1 MWVCGA
7 PAVGII
13 LVVEDEVL
21 IRLDLAQQL
30 HSAGFTVLEASTAH
44 EAIMMFQTTEGVALV
59 VTDVRMP
66 GEIDGLGLAS
76 WVRLERPGTKVI
88 VLSGHIPALRLATLA
103 DAALAKPV
111 KPGQLVRE
119 VKRLLGLD

>member
-1 MWVCGA
+1 M
-7 PAVGII
+7 GII

-30 HSAGFTVLEASTAH
+30 RSGGFTVLEASTAH
-44 EAIMMFQTTEGVALV
+44 EAMTIIKATDGMALV

-111 KPGQLVRE
+111 WPGQLVRE
-119 VKRLLGLD
+119 VKRLLGLG

>member
-1 MWVCGA
+1 
-7 PAVGII
+7 VGII

-30 HSAGFTVLEASTAH
+30 RAAGFIVLEASTAH
-44 EAIMMFQTTEGVALV
+44 EAMMILKATDDVALT

-66 GEIDGLGLAS
+66 GEIDGLGLAA
-76 WVRLERPGTKVI
+76 WIRMERPDMKII
-88 VLSGHIPALRLATLA
+88 VLSGHLPMLRLATLA

-111 KPGQLVRE
+111 KPGHLLQE
-119 VKRLLGLD
+119 VNRLLGLDRP

>member
-1 MWVCGA
+1 M
-7 PAVGII
+7 GII

-30 HSAGFTVLEASTAH
+30 RSAGLTVLEASTAH
-44 EAIMMFQTTEGVALV
+44 EAIMILQTTEGVALV

-66 GEIDGLGLAS
+66 GEIDGLGLAA
-76 WVRLERPGTKVI
+76 WIRLERPDLKII

-111 KPGQLVRE
+111 KPGRLLQE
-119 VKRLLGLD
+119 VKRVLGLD

>member
-1 MWVCGA
+1 MGT
-7 PAVGII
+7 I

-30 HSAGFTVLEASTAH
+30 RSAGFTVLEASTAH
-44 EAIMMFQTTEGVALV
+44 EAMMILQATDGVALV
-59 VTDVRMP
+59 VSDVRMP

-76 WVRLERPGTKVI
+76 WIRLERPDTKVI

-111 KPGQLVRE
+111 KPGRLLQE
-119 VKRLLGLD
+119 VKRLLGVG